1 MKDTFSNMHPFINFI
16 FFALTIGFTM
26 FIMNPVCLAVSFLCA
41 LVTALY
47 LNGKK
52 AVRLSLVFLLP
63 MILLIVL
70 VNPVFNHE
78 GMTILTYFPWDN
90 PLTLES
96 IVYGIASA
104 FLLSSTVLWFSS
116 FNAVITSDKVVFLFG
131 RIMPSLSL
139 VISMALRFVPR
150 FSAQMKLVRSAQ
162 HTIGRD
168 INEGTLFQR
177 IRNAVKILS
186 IMITWSLENAIET
199 ADSMKS
205 RGHGL
210 KGRTSYSLYKF
221 DKTVI
226 VMCDDVYYVIDTD
239 EYTVPQNFEEGKN
252 FDYKPDQYSE
262 KEFRNKYPNY
272 KSFECFYSR
281 LCQPV
286 ADDFD

>member
-70 VNPVFNHE
+70 INPVFNHE

-150 FSAQMKLVRSAQ
+150 FSAQMKLVRNAQ

-221 DKTVI
+221 DKRDAFMLCTILFTGLVTY
-226 VMCDDVYYVIDTD
+226 D
-239 EYTVPQNFEEGKN
+239 FA
-252 FDYKPDQYSE
+252 FYK
-262 KEFRNKYPNY
+262 RNKIQILSVNQGRFVYGAKCY
-272 KSFECFYSR
+272 FLYILHIF
-281 LCQPV
+281 
-286 ADDFD
+286 

>member
-1 MKDTFSNMHPFINFI
+1 MSAEDTQQENNDEGYFFKYAPLYQFYI
-16 FFALTIGFTM
+16 FCTY
-26 FIMNPVCLAVSFLCA
+26 NRVHDVYHEPCLSCCKFLCA

-47 LNGKK
+47 LKRQK
-52 AVRLSLVFLLP
+52 SCE
-63 MILLIVL
+63 IVTCFSFTYDTL
-70 VNPVFNHE
+70 DSSRKSCFNHE

-150 FSAQMKLVRSAQ
+150 FSAQMKLVRNAQ

-221 DKTVI
+221 EQKRRI
-226 VMCDDVYYVIDTD
+226 YALY
-239 EYTVPQNFEEGKN
+239 NSFL
-252 FDYKPDQYSE
+252 PDWY
-262 KEFRNKYPNY
+262 
-272 KSFECFYSR
+272 
-281 LCQPV
+281 L
-286 ADDFD
+286 